1 MCHNELK
8 LKLDVHLFGEL
19 NLNLNF
25 RKLNPLSIVDLGR
38 PIIKTGVEITILRFH
53 QQVKTE
59 LRF

>member
-25 RKLNPLSIVDLGR
+25 RKPDPLISYISVEGTVEYGR
-38 PIIKTGVEITILRFH
+38 SVGFPLIK
-53 QQVKTE
+53 
-59 LRF
+59 

>member
-25 RKLNPLSIVDLGR
+25 RKPDPL
-38 PIIKTGVEITILRFH
+38 
-53 QQVKTE
+53 VKTPTTNAVE
-59 LRF
+59 PF

>member
-25 RKLNPLSIVDLGR
+25 RKLNPLVFTSTLG
-38 PIIKTGVEITILRFH
+38 GLMMV
-53 QQVKTE
+53 
-59 LRF
+59 